1 MTTNGPAEE
10 TQETARPTMPFRR
23 ILLWTFGIAL
33 GVALG
38 GVVVRHGDFSLG
50 VGVGAL
56 LACAGLFHIKYAL
69 RKSLTDPSVTTPAP
83 FLIASV
89 IRWLAWAVVL
99 YFLLKVSLACLLGAA
114 FAYLIYLAVLTY
126 HGLRFPPAVPEGAHG
141 IPYPDEDE
149 NGEKP

>member
-10 TQETARPTMPFRR
+10 TQDTPRPTMPFRR
-23 ILLWTFGIAL
+23 ILLWTFGVAL
-33 GVALG
+33 AVALG
-38 GVVVRHGDFSLG
+38 SLLFHRGDFSLG

-69 RKSLTDPSVTTPAP
+69 RKSLTDPSVKTPAP

-89 IRWLAWAVVL
+89 LRWLAWAVVL
-99 YFLLKVSLACLLGAA
+99 YFLLRVSLACLLGAA
-114 FAYLIYLAVLTY
+114 FAYLIYLAVLAY
-126 HGLRFPPAVPEGAHG
+126 HGLRFPPAVPEGAHS

-149 NGEKP
+149 KDENA